1 MSDAQDAYSP
11 CKANSHCC
19 CLFLRGQHIGRST
32 RFADHKG
39 WQKSLSAS
47 MKRKPTA
54 SFLSLR
60 TVVTAQNRRR
70 CGNVLS
76 SAYISFNSEKP
87 VNLYNLIKAS
97 LSDSNSPNILLTV
110 SLADLHQLM
119 VDTVDATRERLLPLF
134 MKASEDRLLSKE
146 EVAKQLGIGL
156 TSVYNLTKKGKLTA
170 VKVNGATRY
179 RQSEVSAI
187 MDTKKSCR

>member
-1 MSDAQDAYSP
+1 M
-11 CKANSHCC
+11 
-19 CLFLRGQHIGRST
+19 
-32 RFADHKG
+32 
-39 WQKSLSAS
+39 
-47 MKRKPTA
+47 
-54 SFLSLR
+54 
-60 TVVTAQNRRR
+60 
-70 CGNVLS
+70 
-76 SAYISFNSEKP
+76 
-87 VNLYNLIKAS
+87 NLYNLLKAS

-110 SLADLHQLM
+110 SLADLHQL
-119 VDTVDATRERLLPLF
+119 VIDTIDATRERLLPLF

>member
-1 MSDAQDAYSP
+1 
-11 CKANSHCC
+11 
-19 CLFLRGQHIGRST
+19 
-32 RFADHKG
+32 
-39 WQKSLSAS
+39 

-70 CGNVLS
+70 CGNVRS
-76 SAYISFNSEKP
+76 SAYVSLNSETQ
-87 VNLYNLIKAS
+87 VNLYNLLQAS
-97 LSDSNSPNILLTV
+97 LSDPNSPSILLTV
-110 SLADLHQLM
+110 SLADLHQLV
-119 VDTVDATRERLLPLF
+119 VDTIDATRERLLPLF
-134 MKASEDRLLSKE
+134 MMASEDRLLSKD

-156 TSVYNLTKKGKLTA
+156 TSVHNLTKKGKLTV

-187 MDTKKSCR
+187 MDAKKSRQ

>member
-1 MSDAQDAYSP
+1 
-11 CKANSHCC
+11 
-19 CLFLRGQHIGRST
+19 
-32 RFADHKG
+32 
-39 WQKSLSAS
+39 

-76 SAYISFNSEKP
+76 SAYISFNSEMP
-87 VNLYNLIKAS
+87 VNLYNLLKAS

-119 VDTVDATRERLLPLF
+119 VDTIDATRERLLPLF

>member
-1 MSDAQDAYSP
+1 M
-11 CKANSHCC
+11 
-19 CLFLRGQHIGRST
+19 
-32 RFADHKG
+32 
-39 WQKSLSAS
+39 
-47 MKRKPTA
+47 
-54 SFLSLR
+54 
-60 TVVTAQNRRR
+60 
-70 CGNVLS
+70 
-76 SAYISFNSEKP
+76 
-87 VNLYNLIKAS
+87 NLYNLLKAS

-119 VDTVDATRERLLPLF
+119 VDTIDATRERLLPLF
-134 MKASEDRLLSKE
+134 IKASEDRLLSKD

-187 MDTKKSCR
+187 MDSKKSCR

>member
-1 MSDAQDAYSP
+1 
-11 CKANSHCC
+11 
-19 CLFLRGQHIGRST
+19 
-32 RFADHKG
+32 
-39 WQKSLSAS
+39 

-70 CGNVLS
+70 CGNVRS
-76 SAYISFNSEKP
+76 SAYVSLNSETQ
-87 VNLYNLIKAS
+87 VNLYNLLQAS
-97 LSDSNSPNILLTV
+97 LSDPNSPSILLTV
-110 SLADLHQLM
+110 SLADLHQLV
-119 VDTVDATRERLLPLF
+119 VDTIDATRERLLPLF
-134 MKASEDRLLSKE
+134 MKASEDRLLSKD

-156 TSVYNLTKKGKLTA
+156 TSVHNLTKKGKLTV

-187 MDTKKSCR
+187 MDAKKSHQ

>member
-1 MSDAQDAYSP
+1 
-11 CKANSHCC
+11 
-19 CLFLRGQHIGRST
+19 
-32 RFADHKG
+32 
-39 WQKSLSAS
+39 

-76 SAYISFNSEKP
+76 SAYVSLNSETQ
-87 VNLYNLIKAS
+87 VNLYNLLQAS
-97 LSDSNSPNILLTV
+97 LSDPNSPSILLTV
-110 SLADLHQLM
+110 SLADLHQLV
-119 VDTVDATRERLLPLF
+119 VDTIDATRERLLPLF
-134 MKASEDRLLSKE
+134 MKASEDRLLSKD

-156 TSVYNLTKKGKLTA
+156 TSVHNLTKKGKLTV

>member
-1 MSDAQDAYSP
+1 M
-11 CKANSHCC
+11 
-19 CLFLRGQHIGRST
+19 
-32 RFADHKG
+32 
-39 WQKSLSAS
+39 
-47 MKRKPTA
+47 
-54 SFLSLR
+54 
-60 TVVTAQNRRR
+60 
-70 CGNVLS
+70 
-76 SAYISFNSEKP
+76 P
-87 VNLYNLIKAS
+87 VNLYNLLKAS

-119 VDTVDATRERLLPLF
+119 VDTIDATRERLLPLF

-179 RQSEVSAI
+179 RQSEVAAI